1 MATTNPRYETAS
13 QSTETSATDYYRL
26 RSNRQRHV
34 TIAVLRERSS
44 DVSIDALA
52 RQVSER
58 LPAEKTVER
67 VKVRLHHVDVP
78 MLADAGVVAY
88 DRETRE
94 VEPTDALAQLEP
106 YLDLARSAD
115 FD

>member
-34 TIAVLRERSS
+34 TITVLRERSS
-44 DVSIDALA
+44 SVSIDALA

-78 MLADAGVVAY
+78 LLADAGVVAY
-88 DRETRE
+88 DREAGT
-94 VEPTDALAQLEP
+94 VQVSEPVS
-106 YLDLARSAD
+106 DLLV
-115 FD
+115 